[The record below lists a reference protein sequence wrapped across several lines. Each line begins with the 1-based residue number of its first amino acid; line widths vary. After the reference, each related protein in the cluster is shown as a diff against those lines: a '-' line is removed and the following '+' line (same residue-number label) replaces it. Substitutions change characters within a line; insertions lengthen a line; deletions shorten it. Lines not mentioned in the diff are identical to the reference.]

1 MYVNNRNAM
10 AHDKN
15 MNLLSFTGSTKVGK
29 QVGTTVQERFGM
41 LFCLHY
47 SHCMLP
53 LWLTGKSILELG
65 GNNAIVGENI
75 LLKTKLQ

>member
-1 MYVNNRNAM
+1 M

-29 QVGTTVQERFGM
+29 QVGTTVQERFGK
-41 LFCLHY
+41 LFCLYY

-53 LWLTGKSILELG
+53 MLTGKSILELG

-75 LLKTKLQ
+75 KQNCSD

>member
-1 MYVNNRNAM
+1 M
-10 AHDKN
+10 AHDKS

-29 QVGTTVQERFGM
+29 QVGTTVQERFGK

-53 LWLTGKSILELG
+53 MLTGKSILELG

-75 LLKTKLQ
+75 LLETKLQ